1 MPDKLDLKKKHKT
14 LFAPKN
20 IPQIVE
26 IPPLSYLM
34 IDGEGAPESTAFGDA
49 ISALYSTAYAI
60 KFACKARKGDFVVPP
75 LEALWW
81 ADDMAAFVAG
91 QRDQW
96 RWTAVI
102 MQPDF
107 VDQDD
112 LAAAHAT
119 LLKKK
124 KRTPDHDR
132 LRLATLEE
140 GTVVQVMHLGPF
152 SEEGPVIADMHAFA
166 EAEGYRLTGKHHE
179 IYLSD
184 LRRTPPEK
192 LKTVLRQPLA

>member
-1 MPDKLDLKKKHKT
+1 M
-14 LFAPKN
+14 
-20 IPQIVE
+20 
-26 IPPLSYLM
+26 
-34 IDGEGAPESTAFGDA
+34 
-49 ISALYSTAYAI
+49 
-60 KFACKARKGDFVVPP
+60 
-75 LEALWW
+75 
-81 ADDMAAFVAG
+81 
-91 QRDQW
+91 
-96 RWTAVI
+96 

-112 LAAAHAT
+112 LIAALAT

-132 LRLATLEE
+132 PRLATLEE

-152 SEEGPVIADMHAFA
+152 SEKGPVIGDMFAFA

-192 LKTVLRQPLA
+192 LRTVLCQPLA